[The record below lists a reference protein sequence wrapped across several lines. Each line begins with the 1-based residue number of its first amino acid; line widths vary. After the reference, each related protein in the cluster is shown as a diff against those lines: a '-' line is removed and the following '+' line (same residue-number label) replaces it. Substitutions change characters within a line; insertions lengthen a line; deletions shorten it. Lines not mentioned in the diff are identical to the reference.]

1 MQHADPKVLG
11 IVLNAVSLI
20 APDCIVYVYPNAQ
33 DLNIR
38 VRAVLVTWMFL
49 KWMGVW
55 WSISWD
61 F

>member
-11 IVLNAVSLI
+11 IVVNAVSLI
-20 APDCIVYVYPNAQ
+20 APDCIVYVYLNTL
-33 DLNIR
+33 DLNSR
-38 VRAVLVTWMFL
+38 VKAALVTSMFL